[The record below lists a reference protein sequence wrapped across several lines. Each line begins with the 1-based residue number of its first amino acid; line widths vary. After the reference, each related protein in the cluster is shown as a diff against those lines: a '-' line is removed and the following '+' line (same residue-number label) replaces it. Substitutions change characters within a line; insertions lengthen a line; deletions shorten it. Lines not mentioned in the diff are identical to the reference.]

1 MATFNNEQF
10 MPLPFEGTNLML
22 RRNSNIVVRHEK
34 PPVIVDCT
42 PRIDIEAW
50 QTYNKQVRE
59 QRAEIFDNSEY
70 RSIFELYSQ
79 YPMFAHKSK
88 FVVADTPAGSWLVD
102 LGFSWVYVEDA
113 AQLATLSGRTV
124 DRNFL
129 IEVVSPVTDKGEAL
143 LVEQANELSPDF
155 TASYTTAEDIPHSNF
170 EVVEVYDDRLQ
181 LLCICPTSGI
191 AAKETKIPITTIDSA
206 LKNYNL
212 CHGKYYFRYFY
223 DNNFKPQ
230 NRFPYEQVMD
240 GRVVNRFSS
249 VKDASRRLDI
259 AEFALRRLIR
269 EGNKVDQYGCH
280 WRKVK

>member
-10 MPLPFEGTNLML
+10 QPLPFEGANVAL
-22 RRNSNIVVRHEK
+22 RRNCNTVLRHEK
-34 PPVIVDCT
+34 PSAIVDCT
-42 PRIDIEAW
+42 PRIDVAAW
-50 QTYNKQVRE
+50 NEYNNKVRE
-59 QRAEIFDNSEY
+59 QRTAIWENSLY
-70 RSIFELYSQ
+70 KSIYELYSQ
-79 YPMFAHKSK
+79 YPSFAHKSK
-88 FVVADTPAGSWLVD
+88 FVVAETPTGSWLAD
-102 LGFSWVYVEDA
+102 LDCNWIYIEDA
-113 AQLATLSGRTV
+113 AQLANLSGRTV

-129 IEVVSPVTDKGEAL
+129 MQAITPVTNAGEAL
-143 LVEQANELSPDF
+143 LIQQANELSPDF
-155 TASYTTAEDIPHSNF
+155 TATYTGSEHMLTDIY

-223 DNNFKPQ
+223 DNNFCIK

-269 EGNKVDQYGCH
+269 ESNKVDQYGCH